1 MKKVSA
7 DFGQWRERSAS
18 SALGSSV
25 YFKAL
30 VYLKGGSLNNA
41 KRTLDDF
48 SKAGS
53 LSRCR
58 KHLSCLKFTNSFN
71 SRIQWA
77 DKMQLSLEG

>member
-1 MKKVSA
+1 MKKVRA
-7 DFGQWRERSAS
+7 DFGQWRERGTS
-18 SALGSSV
+18 SGLGSSV

-30 VYLKGGSLNNA
+30 VRYLKGGCLNNA
-41 KRTLDDF
+41 KCTLDDF

-77 DKMQLSLEG
+77 GTM